1 MQHSYW
7 QACVFSVTSPVFP
20 FKEILMYM
28 FTLLFGENNWIQ
40 FDIFVE
46 FVRTLSLTAQTI
58 TGTLSSSCS
67 GLPDMFVCVFQCVR
81 RQCGKPLRSS
91 GTGCRIGKSTR
102 TGSGAAWTAPS
113 ASRTSA
119 ASLANQKSTAVW
131 SRVWVTP
138 ALSFNDDVCMTTSS
152 NMSTLPALCDCLF
165 HISGKVTTLICS
177 CVFVGVT
184 RKRWWFSLLTMC
196 CSLSESRHV
205 GYDEQV
211 SVKLLLC

>member
-7 QACVFSVTSPVFP
+7 QARVFSITSPVFP

-40 FDIFVE
+40 FVIFVV
-46 FVRTLSLTAQTI
+46 FVRTLSLTARHF

-81 RQCGKPLRSS
+81 RRCGKPLRSS
-91 GTGCRIGKSTR
+91 GTGCRSGRSTR
-102 TGSGAAWTAPS
+102 TGSGAAWTTPS

-119 ASLANQKSTAVW
+119 ASSANQKSTAVW

-138 ALSFNDDVCMTTSS
+138 SLSFHDDVCMTTSS
-152 NMSTLPALCDCLF
+152 NMSTLPALF

-184 RKRWWFSLLTMC
+184 RNRWWFSLLTMC
-196 CSLSESRHV
+196 CSLSESRHG